1 VAEPIVTIDGP
12 AGSGKSTLARALAR
26 RMGYLYLE
34 SGALYRTVALA
45 ALRRGLNLADA
56 AAVARLVAGLD
67 LRVEDQ
73 ADGLRVFLGREEV
86 TGFLRAEEVGR
97 AASDIS
103 RLEAVRQRLNELQRR
118 LGRRG
123 GLVVEGRDAGTV
135 VFPEAEVKFFLTAD
149 LAERARRRTA
159 QLVEEGLEAD
169 PARIMTE
176 MAARD
181 EQDRSRRLAPLK
193 PAQGAIII
201 DTTGLNPDQVL
212 EIMLAEVGSRHEK
225 A

>member
-1 VAEPIVTIDGP
+1 LAEPIVTIDGP

-34 SGALYRTVALA
+34 SGALYRAVALA
-45 ALRRGLNLADA
+45 ALRQGLDLSDA

-73 ADGLRVFLGREEV
+73 ADGPRVFLGREEV
-86 TGFLRAEEVGR
+86 TRFLRAEDVGR
-97 AASDIS
+97 AASNIS

-123 GLVVEGRDAGTV
+123 GVVVEGRDAGTV
-135 VFPEAEVKFFLTAD
+135 VFPEAQVKFFLTAD
-149 LAERARRRTA
+149 LAERARRRVA
-159 QLVEEGLEAD
+159 QLAEQGLEAEPD
-169 PARIMTE
+169 RVQRE

-181 EQDRSRRLAPLK
+181 EQDQSRRLAPLK
-193 PAQGAIII
+193 PARGAVII

-212 EIMLAEVGSRHEK
+212 EVMLAEMGSRREK